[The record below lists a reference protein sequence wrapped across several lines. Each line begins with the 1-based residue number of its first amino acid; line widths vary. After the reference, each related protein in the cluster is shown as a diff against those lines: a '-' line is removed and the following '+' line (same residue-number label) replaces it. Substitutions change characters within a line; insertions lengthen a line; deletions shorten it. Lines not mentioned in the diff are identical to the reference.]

1 MSQLRIGCSGN
12 RTNGE
17 TPEGPDDRTEKEEPA
32 VTTSSLHQHTA
43 ELRTSCSQVGLTGS
57 LELLEVAELV
67 SLAAGGHSDALSEL
81 YRRYSGL
88 LLRVAFHMLG
98 NRQDAEE
105 VLQEAF
111 LYAWRKAKDYNPSLS
126 SVSTWLVLITRSRSL
141 DRLRA
146 RQVSRRRQSEFQ
158 REAKTTRHLLPESFA
173 HVLGS
178 ERADRLRK
186 AMDRLPT
193 PQRQVLEL
201 CFYSGLTQ
209 SEAATQSG
217 LPLGTVKTRTYLA
230 MKKLRLELAGE
241 FRNLMS

>member
-1 MSQLRIGCSGN
+1 M
-12 RTNGE
+12 
-17 TPEGPDDRTEKEEPA
+17 
-32 VTTSSLHQHTA
+32 TTSSLHQHTA

-146 RQVSRRRQSEFQ
+146 REVSRRRRWQFQ
-158 REAKTTRHLLPESFA
+158 REPEKTTQVSAQGFA
-173 HVLGS
+173 YVLER
-178 ERADRLRK
+178 ERADRMRK
-186 AMDRLPT
+186 AMDRLSP
-193 PQRQVLEL
+193 PLRQVLEL